1 MIQPSNRVFLD
12 CEQPLFFFRFSEGS
26 ARERQRRAVKPRE
39 ARNKGGSRRRK
50 KRVPLVVIC
59 VSRTVCSTDQEK
71 RETAPSLVHCQLN
84 LIFTCD
90 DLFTT
95 LPQRNVENTWPV
107 TTMPSNHVP
116 FYSSL
121 MQKLILA
128 ALNAL
133 AFSHVIVS

>member
-1 MIQPSNRVFLD
+1 MIQPYNRVFLN

-26 ARERQRRAVKPRE
+26 ARERQRRVVKPRE

-71 RETAPSLVHCQLN
+71 RETARSLVHSQLN

-95 LPQRNVENTWPV
+95 LPQRNVEYTWSV
-107 TTMPSNHVP
+107 TTVPPNHVP

-121 MQKLILA
+121 MQKLILVA
-128 ALNAL
+128 FNAP